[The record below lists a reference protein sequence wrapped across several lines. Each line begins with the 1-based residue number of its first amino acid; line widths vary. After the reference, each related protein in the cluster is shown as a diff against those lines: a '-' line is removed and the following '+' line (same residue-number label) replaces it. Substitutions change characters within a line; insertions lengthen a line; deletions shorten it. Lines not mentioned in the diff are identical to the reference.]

1 LWSALMLAQQAAS
14 GAPQVLNERL
24 VKRARTT
31 DAGCDRPP
39 LERPEILD
47 IVFGY
52 VGIGEY
58 LFAAGVCRNWRGR
71 YIKLCYNQA
80 AAAAAAAKAAYN
92 VKREKKVKPKL
103 FTSYKSAVITAPRL
117 QLALQSSLRMADLQE
132 NESQFAEHIAKASLQ
147 TIDVLIVAK
156 TYDLA
161 WNVHLCNSA
170 AASGQLQLLQWLRE
184 RLCPWDESV
193 VLENAALGG
202 NVNMLIWMQQ
212 HTAPW
217 SQVTLQR
224 MLSAAAIALR
234 LPAVKWVHQQGAV
247 WPRSFVGVD
256 WLRGEY
262 IPACWPVPIV
272 KTVLAT
278 GDCTWADVSWRC
290 QKLAAE
296 EFTIEKY
303 QLRAAQLLE
312 WAHANGCPCTC
323 AE

>member
-1 LWSALMLAQQAAS
+1 
-14 GAPQVLNERL
+14 
-24 VKRARTT
+24 
-31 DAGCDRPP
+31 
-39 LERPEILD
+39 
-47 IVFGY
+47 
-52 VGIGEY
+52 
-58 LFAAGVCRNWRGR
+58 
-71 YIKLCYNQA
+71 
-80 AAAAAAAKAAYN
+80 
-92 VKREKKVKPKL
+92 
-103 FTSYKSAVITAPRL
+103 
-117 QLALQSSLRMADLQE
+117 MADLQE
-132 NESQFAEHIAKASLQ
+132 NESLFAEHIAKASLQ
-147 TIDVLIVAK
+147 SIDVLIVAK

-170 AASGQLQLLQWLRE
+170 AASGTLQLLQWLRE

-202 NVNMLIWMQQ
+202 NVDLLIWMQQ
-212 HTAPW
+212 DTAPW
-217 SQVTLQR
+217 SEVTLQR

-256 WLRGEY
+256 WIRGEY
-262 IPACWPVPIV
+262 IPASWPLPIV
-272 KTVLAT
+272 RSVLAT

-296 EFTIEKY
+296 QFTAEKW
-303 QLRAAQLLE
+303 QLRAAQLLQ